1 MEQKQRV
8 KELLQQF
15 NNPPTFDMDRNGV
28 FELVEDCGLINDGL
42 ATKFIIKSYVIFYK
56 KDDTKHMIMIKQWE
70 SPRLEMKDLVEQ
82 LVKYSEGFYKAF
94 YRDLIIYTLFAKE
107 IKDWEENIISIPI
120 TKLILGK

>member
-1 MEQKQRV
+1 MEQKQKV

-28 FELVEDCGLINDGL
+28 YELVEDGGLMNYDSV
-42 ATKFIIKSYVIFYK
+42 TTFVIKSYIVFHR
-56 KDDTKHMIMIKQWE
+56 KDDTKHMIITRHWE
-70 SPRLEMKDLVEQ
+70 SPKLEMKDLVEQ
-82 LVKYSEGFYKAF
+82 LVKYSEEFYKAF